1 MKEKRQNGGTN
12 PLELFD
18 DFNGIGQRNQWN
30 WSTKSMELVN
40 EINGIVC

>member
-30 WSTKSMELVN
+30 RSTKSMELLV
-40 EINGIVC
+40 ESGGFG